1 MVSVSQRRQAVRY
14 LIGTYKVSE
23 RRSCLLVGISRTGCR
38 YKSKAPSQE
47 GLRQR
52 IIDIANSRI
61 RYGYKRIHVMLKRE
75 GYQINKKRVYRLY
88 CLEGLQLRQKR
99 PKRKVSASH
108 RKRDYRPASRVNE
121 AWAMDF
127 VSDQL
132 SNGNKIR
139 ILTVV
144 DTYSR
149 ECLAAYVDKRLSAE
163 DVTQVLTEICRTRP
177 KPARIHCDNGSEFAG
192 RMTDLWAYIN
202 QVKLA
207 FSRPGKPTDNAFIES
222 LNGSFRDECLNC
234 HWFDSLRD
242 AKLKIDAWRADYNES
257 RPHQALNN
265 LSPNEFAAQ
274 TQNEQ
279 RDLI

>member
-1 MVSVSQRRQAVRY
+1 M
-14 LIGTYKVSE
+14 T
-23 RRSCLLVGISRTGCR
+23 GISRTGCR
-38 YKSKAPSQE
+38 YKSKALSQE

-75 GYQINKKRVYRLY
+75 GYQVNKKRVYRLY
-88 CLEGLQLRQKR
+88 CLEGLQLRHKR

-108 RKRDYRPASRVNE
+108 RKRDYRAASRVNE

-149 ECLAAYVDKRLSAE
+149 ECLAAYVGKRLRAE
-163 DVTQVLTEICRTRP
+163 DVTQVLTDICRRRP

-192 RMTDLWAYIN
+192 QMTDLWAYSN
-202 QVKLA
+202 EVKLA

-265 LSPNEFAAQ
+265 LSPNEFVAQ
-274 TQNEQ
+274 KQNEHHE
-279 RDLI
+279 LI